1 MIASMNQNVDG
12 KPILMVAESETVNAR
27 VLWQKENRKF
37 TDIVWAVLFGLC
49 YLSFLVCGFFLVA
62 KSKPR
67 WVDADADYLIVSEH
81 YRDDVEKCCAERPE
95 QNNDYA
101 YYGDLCSSLESGG
114 RRLGT
119 AGDSKYDYDDGIFSA
134 FLRAPEIIIGILTLT
149 VSLAILW
156 AVLLRFF
163 AKPIVLATE
172 LIKIGVFIFMGINSY
187 DTSSRIL
194 CFIIAIGILGYN
206 VWARDKL
213 FFAADMITQSVKALK
228 ANPWIFPGLLF
239 VKLFYALNS
248 SLFVLFFAEGINLV
262 EVQFENDTCVFRN
275 PDYSYNMFN
284 FIGFAYLWST
294 LLTAKIR
301 LAVVANIV
309 GSWYFHPENKPPVT
323 RSVINSMTTSIGTLS
338 LASFISVIAEK
349 LNMMLMEP
357 WYKTWCGPAC
367 FVATPLHIIMC
378 VFGAFIQSFVL
389 MLTKFAVI
397 LHVFTGLPFVGSGK
411 KVIKILKRHFKGGFV
426 TEVTSKG
433 VLTLGAYVFS
443 IGVTF
448 AAWAWFDARFR
459 TETLVGGKDAL
470 WFILYILV
478 GLFNLYHPVFGM
490 YIIILANNF
499 LLSWEKSMWDDDR
512 ESSNKEEKSYQHY
525 WVSPL
530 AAIFVGCLAMSFF
543 TFIAEIFL
551 DTIDVSFLCYAIN
564 KDNNV
569 DLSNDDFEVLV
580 KAVPGYIEAVDVIPV
595 SGKEG
600 DITVDT
606 KKYGDDIQTAVPAK
620 PVELSNL
627 EPAPVPYDVP

>member
-1 MIASMNQNVDG
+1 
-12 KPILMVAESETVNAR
+12 
-27 VLWQKENRKF
+27 
-37 TDIVWAVLFGLC
+37 
-49 YLSFLVCGFFLVA
+49 
-62 KSKPR
+62 
-67 WVDADADYLIVSEH
+67 
-81 YRDDVEKCCAERPE
+81 
-95 QNNDYA
+95 
-101 YYGDLCSSLESGG
+101 
-114 RRLGT
+114 
-119 AGDSKYDYDDGIFSA
+119 
-134 FLRAPEIIIGILTLT
+134 
-149 VSLAILW
+149 
-156 AVLLRFF
+156 
-163 AKPIVLATE
+163 
-172 LIKIGVFIFMGINSY
+172 
-187 DTSSRIL
+187 
-194 CFIIAIGILGYN
+194 
-206 VWARDKL
+206 
-213 FFAADMITQSVKALK
+213 
-228 ANPWIFPGLLF
+228 
-239 VKLFYALNS
+239 
-248 SLFVLFFAEGINLV
+248 
-262 EVQFENDTCVFRN
+262 
-275 PDYSYNMFN
+275 
-284 FIGFAYLWST
+284 
-294 LLTAKIR
+294 
-301 LAVVANIV
+301 
-309 GSWYFHPENKPPVT
+309 
-323 RSVINSMTTSIGTLS
+323 
-338 LASFISVIAEK
+338 
-349 LNMMLMEP
+349 
-357 WYKTWCGPAC
+357 
-367 FVATPLHIIMC
+367 
-378 VFGAFIQSFVL
+378 
-389 MLTKFAVI
+389 VI

-470 WFILYILV
+470 WFILYIFV
-478 GLFNLYHPVFGM
+478 GLFNLYYPVLGM
-490 YIIILANNF
+490 YIIILANNL

-512 ESSNKEEKSYQHY
+512 ESSDKEGTSYQHY

-606 KKYGDDIQTAVPAK
+606 KKYGDDIYKAVPAK